1 MPTKTP
7 SSKPKKTPAA
17 AKAPAKAAASKAP
30 EAKAEGRSEPKAEA
44 RPEPKAAKATEA
56 DDKKKRGPKA
66 TPKPGAAREDG
77 DGDGD
82 GDDDDDEDE
91 FVPKKSAEKKPT
103 AEPTAVVPARRLTPE
118 AKAAINAMVQKGVPL
133 DEALRR
139 AASWET
145 FVAPVKDESQKGA
158 FPGKDGGGQRSPFGG
173 RRPMGPRDKSDKNEP
188 GGGGQFNF
196 EDEDPGVSITDDEP
210 IVAGGD
216 DD

>member
-7 SSKPKKTPAA
+7 ASKPKKTPAP
-17 AKAPAKAAASKAP
+17 AKAPAKASASKAP
-30 EAKAEGRSEPKAEA
+30 EAKAEGK
-44 RPEPKAAKATEA
+44 EPKAAAKAAEPE
-56 DDKKKRGPKA
+56 DKKKRGPKA
-66 TPKPGAAREDG
+66 TPKPGAARGEADG
-77 DGDGD
+77 DGDGED
-82 GDDDDDEDE
+82 EDDDEDE
-91 FVPKKSAEKKPT
+91 FVPKKSEKKPT
-103 AEPTAVVPARRLTPE
+103 VEPTAVVPARRLTPE

-158 FPGKDGGGQRSPFGG
+158 FPGKDGGQRSPFGG

>member
-7 SSKPKKTPAA
+7 SSKPKKTPAT
-17 AKAPAKAAASKAP
+17 AKAPAKATASKAP
-30 EAKAEGRSEPKAEA
+30 EAKAEGK
-44 RPEPKAAKATEA
+44 EPKAAAKSAEVE
-56 DDKKKRGPKA
+56 DKKKRGPKA
-66 TPKPGAAREDG
+66 TPKPGAARDDG

-82 GDDDDDEDE
+82 GEDEDDDEDE
-91 FVPKKSAEKKPT
+91 FVPKKSENKP
-103 AEPTAVVPARRLTPE
+103 AVEPTAVVPARRLTPE

-158 FPGKDGGGQRSPFGG
+158 FPGKDGGQRSPFGG

>member
-7 SSKPKKTPAA
+7 SSKPKKTPAT
-17 AKAPAKAAASKAP
+17 AKAPAKASASKAP
-30 EAKAEGRSEPKAEA
+30 EAKAEGK
-44 RPEPKAAKATEA
+44 EPKAAAKSAEVE
-56 DDKKKRGPKA
+56 DKKKRGPKA
-66 TPKPGAAREDG
+66 TPKPGAARDDG

-82 GDDDDDEDE
+82 GEDEDDDEDE
-91 FVPKKSAEKKPT
+91 FVPKKSENKP
-103 AEPTAVVPARRLTPE
+103 AVEPTAVVPARRLTPE

-158 FPGKDGGGQRSPFGG
+158 FPGKDGGQRSPFGG

>member
-17 AKAPAKAAASKAP
+17 AKAPAKAGASKAP
-30 EAKAEGRSEPKAEA
+30 EAKAEGKEPKVD
-44 RPEPKAAKATEA
+44 PKAAKATEA
-56 DDKKKRGPKA
+56 EDKKKRGPKV

-82 GDDDDDEDE
+82 GEEEDDDEDE